1 MVEFDN
7 FLECC
12 GQLLVESAV
21 SHLLYSLTLLEQ
33 LVGIVLDI
41 LVRNIVHAILGE
53 LHACHLNGSILNVL
67 VVNLDT
73 LSLSELVLS
82 EVPCQSLETLLIVLV
97 DELLLVLVGLKV
109 LRVVGNE
116 DALEQLVRVL
126 QLADLLENM
135 STDILQELEVG
146 VTLQLVSGSDSLSY
160 TAGYVLADIVRD
172 RFLAG
177 LGKEVN
183 DSEDSLQLSLAYQG
197 LFDALRG
204 DTTLFKTPQAERF
217 LNNRVSDIR
226 KAKEEKLKK
235 VGIDFLKENAQKEG
249 VVTLPSGLQYKV
261 LKQGNGAVAKAND
274 KVKVKYEGRLIDGTV
289 FDSTDK
295 HGGDPVT
302 FSPSQVI
309 KGWTEALCLMPVGSK
324 WQLYIPQELAYGPRG
339 AGNDIPPYST
349 LIFDVEVIDIEVAQE
364 AKATEEV
371 KPAEEVKQEVKPAK
385 ATKKKNTKK

>member
-126 QLADLLENM
+126 QLADLLEHM
-135 STDILQELEVG
+135 STDIL
-146 VTLQLVSGSDSLSY
+146 
-160 TAGYVLADIVRD
+160 RD
-172 RFLAG
+172 P
-177 LGKEVN
+177 
-183 DSEDSLQLSLAYQG
+183 
-197 LFDALRG
+197 LR
-204 DTTLFKTPQAERF
+204 
-217 LNNRVSDIR
+217 
-226 KAKEEKLKK
+226 
-235 VGIDFLKENAQKEG
+235 
-249 VVTLPSGLQYKV
+249 
-261 LKQGNGAVAKAND
+261 
-274 KVKVKYEGRLIDGTV
+274 
-289 FDSTDK
+289 
-295 HGGDPVT
+295 
-302 FSPSQVI
+302 
-309 KGWTEALCLMPVGSK
+309 
-324 WQLYIPQELAYGPRG
+324 
-339 AGNDIPPYST
+339 
-349 LIFDVEVIDIEVAQE
+349 
-364 AKATEEV
+364 
-371 KPAEEVKQEVKPAK
+371 
-385 ATKKKNTKK
+385 